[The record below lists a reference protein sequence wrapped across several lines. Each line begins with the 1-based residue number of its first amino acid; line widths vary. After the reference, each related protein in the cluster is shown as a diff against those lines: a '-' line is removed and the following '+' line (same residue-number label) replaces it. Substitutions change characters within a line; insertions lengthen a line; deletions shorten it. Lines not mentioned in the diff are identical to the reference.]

1 MPFIRESVA
10 GMAQPQENAT
20 AIQGGPMTA
29 GILSL
34 LNDPRVRQQLNLQE
48 QPQPIVDPSKLVAQ
62 LGITRQE
69 QPQPIVAHFGLNR
82 QEQPQP
88 QPDPSKLVAQLGFT
102 RMPNTAY
109 PSPSG
114 GFISDLLKNT
124 PEIVRQ
130 LGINPAVMQVEEETV
145 AAPAPQPAQQV
156 APPIYQYRSYAD
168 MVPSLSLSELLQRGS
183 ANYINPFRRRS

>member
-48 QPQPIVDPSKLVAQ
+48 QPQPQLDPSKLVAQ
-62 LGITRQE
+62 LGITRM
-69 QPQPIVAHFGLNR
+69 L
-82 QEQPQP
+82 
-88 QPDPSKLVAQLGFT
+88 
-102 RMPNTAY
+102 NTAS

-114 GFISDLLKNT
+114 GFIISDLLKNT

-156 APPIYQYRSYAD
+156 APPIYQYQSYAD

>member
-48 QPQPIVDPSKLVAQ
+48 QP
-62 LGITRQE
+62 E
-69 QPQPIVAHFGLNR
+69 PIVAHFGLNR

-88 QPDPSKLVAQLGFT
+88 QPDPSKLVAQLGIT
-102 RMPNTAY
+102 RMANTAS

-156 APPIYQYRSYAD
+156 APPIYQYQSYAD

>member
-34 LNDPRVRQQLNLQE
+34 LNDPRVRQQLNLPE
-48 QPQPIVDPSKLVAQ
+48 PSQPDPSKLVAQ
-62 LGITRQE
+62 LGITRM
-69 QPQPIVAHFGLNR
+69 L
-82 QEQPQP
+82 
-88 QPDPSKLVAQLGFT
+88 
-102 RMPNTAY
+102 NTAS

-114 GFISDLLKNT
+114 GFIISDLLKNT

-156 APPIYQYRSYAD
+156 AQPIYQYRSYAD

>member
-48 QPQPIVDPSKLVAQ
+48 QPQPQPDPSKLVAQ
-62 LGITRQE
+62 LGITRM
-69 QPQPIVAHFGLNR
+69 A
-82 QEQPQP
+82 
-88 QPDPSKLVAQLGFT
+88 
-102 RMPNTAY
+102 NTAS

-156 APPIYQYRSYAD
+156 APPIYQYQSYAD

>member
-34 LNDPRVRQQLNLQE
+34 LNDPRVRQQLNLPE
-48 QPQPIVDPSKLVAQ
+48 PS
-62 LGITRQE
+62 
-69 QPQPIVAHFGLNR
+69 
-82 QEQPQP
+82 
-88 QPDPSKLVAQLGFT
+88 QPDPSKLVAQLGIN
-102 RMPNTAY
+102 RVENTVS
-109 PSPSG
+109 PSSSG

>member
-34 LNDPRVRQQLNLQE
+34 LNDPRVRQQLNLPE
-48 QPQPIVDPSKLVAQ
+48 PS
-62 LGITRQE
+62 
-69 QPQPIVAHFGLNR
+69 
-82 QEQPQP
+82 
-88 QPDPSKLVAQLGFT
+88 QPDPSKLAAQLGIVRSPAVQPEPNIVAQLGIN
-102 RMPNTAY
+102 RVANTVS
-109 PSPSG
+109 PSSSG

-130 LGINPAVMQVEEETV
+130 LGINPAVMQVEEEAV
-145 AAPAPQPAQQV
+145 SAPAQPVAQQPAQ
-156 APPIYQYRSYAD
+156 PIYQYQSYAN
-168 MVPSLSLSELLQRGS
+168 MVPSLSELLQRGS

>member
-34 LNDPRVRQQLNLQE
+34 LNDPRVRQQLNLPE
-48 QPQPIVDPSKLVAQ
+48 PS
-62 LGITRQE
+62 
-69 QPQPIVAHFGLNR
+69 
-82 QEQPQP
+82 
-88 QPDPSKLVAQLGFT
+88 QPDPSKLVAQLGIN
-102 RMPNTAY
+102 RVANTVS
-109 PSPSG
+109 PSSSG

>member
-48 QPQPIVDPSKLVAQ
+48 QPQPQLDPSKLVAQ
-62 LGITRQE
+62 LGITRM
-69 QPQPIVAHFGLNR
+69 L
-82 QEQPQP
+82 
-88 QPDPSKLVAQLGFT
+88 
-102 RMPNTAY
+102 NTAS

-114 GFISDLLKNT
+114 GFIISDLLKNT

-156 APPIYQYRSYAD
+156 AQPIYQYRSYAD
-168 MVPSLSLSELLQRGS
+168 IVPSLSLSELLQRGS